1 MNLLRDKSLL
11 SIPNI
16 LSFYRIITFP
26 LVLYFA
32 ISHRELIYFVLLA
45 IDLITDVLDGYLARK
60 LKLETEF
67 GAKLDALADIG
78 MYILAFIGLLCF
90 KGEVLQPYLTSFYI
104 FLGVFILPKIIAYA
118 RFRSFPG
125 LHLYTS
131 KVGGYLQ
138 GFFFLSL
145 FTIGFYPLF
154 YYIMIIEGIISF
166 VEQAII
172 VSILPELKTNVKGLY
187 WLLKDK

>member
-1 MNLLRDKSLL
+1 MNIFKNKSLF

-16 LSFYRIITFP
+16 LSFYRILTFP

-32 ISHRELIYFVLLA
+32 LTERELVFFILLV
-45 IDLITDVLDGYLARK
+45 ISLITDVLDGYLARR

-78 MYILAFIGLLCF
+78 MYILAIIGVICF
-90 KGEVLQPYLTSFYI
+90 KGEELKPYLPSFYT
-104 FLGVFILPKIIAYA
+104 FLGVFILPKIIAFA
-118 RFRSFPG
+118 RFRSFPS

-131 KVGGYLQ
+131 KIGGYLQ
-138 GFFFLSL
+138 GFFFFSL
-145 FTIGFYPLF
+145 FVIGFHPLF

-166 VEQAII
+166 IEQAII
-172 VSILPELKTNVKGLY
+172 VSIVPELKTNVKGLY
-187 WLLKDK
+187 WVLKEK